1 MTADYL
7 VKKVEIKFAILLD
20 ICKNKFII
28 KKCLQLKVE
37 HDIMSEQFLSK
48 TIILLYIRKIQ
59 VVR

>member
-1 MTADYL
+1 MN
-7 VKKVEIKFAILLD
+7 KKIKMKFAILLD
-20 ICKNKFII
+20 ICKNAFIS

>member
-1 MTADYL
+1 MKHAPGVPIRRGHPMKMRISGL
-7 VKKVEIKFAILLD
+7 GLLT
-20 ICKNKFII
+20 NF
-28 KKCLQLKVE
+28 VE

>member
-1 MTADYL
+1 MN
-7 VKKVEIKFAILLD
+7 KKIKMKFAILLD
-20 ICKNKFII
+20 ICKNAFII